1 VARERHDERELSALL
16 ALLHA
21 PGLGVRR
28 IRELLS
34 EQGTARAVTALA
46 PGELRRRGLG
56 EATVDALRSP
66 DPSRIEPGLAWS
78 RQTASS
84 VLLESDPRYPDRLR
98 ELPDAPPA
106 LFVVGDPEILAL
118 PQVAIVGSRNPSP
131 DGRANALEFAAHLGG
146 RGLVITSGLAEG
158 IDTAGH
164 EGALRAGAPTVA
176 VAGTGPDRVYP
187 AANRE
192 LAHRIATEGV
202 LVSEFAPG
210 TPPVAGNFP
219 RRNRIISGLSAGVLV
234 VEAARRSGSLI
245 TARFAME
252 QGREVFAIPGSIHNP
267 LARGCHRLIRDGAK
281 LVETADDILEE
292 LASQLRL
299 SAEPDGPSAA
309 PVEAAPELPDED
321 YRKLLQSMGYGP
333 VSVDELVRRTAL
345 TPESVSSM
353 LLLLELQGHVVSAP
367 GGLYRRIPERS

>member
-1 VARERHDERELSALL
+1 MARERHDERELSALL